1 MDPKPTVFLRRLFS
15 SVMLWGVSL
24 GTIISGHELG
34 FLVVIGGLGMLS
46 LVEYFRML
54 EGAKLPAFKGM
65 GLLGGLALTGGG
77 FYFCQRCGVDA
88 AMIFEGAALALLILG
103 LFSRQLLERTGE
115 RPALE
120 AVAYTI
126 FGVIYIPLLFGFV
139 TKLVYLTPRG
149 DGGVLTGQYYVLW
162 LILVTK
168 FSDMGAYVT
177 GSLFGKHLLIPSV
190 SPKKT
195 WEGFF
200 GALAFSVGGGWALAA
215 CIPDRLPWLTPGL
228 AALLGLFLGF
238 AAIVGDLAESSIKR
252 SAGAKD
258 SGGLLPGIGGGL
270 DLIDSILFTAPL
282 LYLYLRFVRNVL

>member
-54 EGAKLPAFKGM
+54 AAGRLPSFPGLGLFGGAV
-65 GLLGGLALTGGG
+65 LTAGG
-77 FYFCQRCGVDA
+77 FYFCQRSGVDA
-88 AMIFEGAALALLILG
+88 AMVFESAALALLVLG
-103 LFSRQLLERTGE
+103 LFGRQLLERNGG

-120 AVAYTI
+120 AVAYTV
-126 FGVIYIPLLFGFV
+126 FGVVYIPLLFGFV

-149 DGGVLTGQYYVLW
+149 VSGALTGQYYVLW

-200 GALAFSVGGGWALAA
+200 GALAFSVGGGWGLVTW
-215 CIPDRLPWLTPGL
+215 IPERLPLLSPGL
-228 AALLGLFLGF
+228 AAALGLGLGF

-282 LYLYLRFVRNVL
+282 LYLYLRFFRGAL